1 MRRSH
6 DWAKVAL
13 RCGRGGEG
21 RREFRGRGGMMMPV
35 GSLRKYRQGITV
47 VAAFVVP
54 LCVAAVLV
62 PFRSS
67 FANTAAALVLVGV
80 IFVAA
85 VIGNRFAGIVAS
97 VSAALWFDFFLT
109 PPYERFAIS
118 HRPDVE
124 TTIAILVVGMMVTEL
139 AARSRHHSRVSSE
152 ESTYIVMI
160 RDLTDLATSASK
172 SSLVIESVV
181 HSLVPL
187 LELRACRFESDL
199 ADPPLARILSSGA
212 VVHVGLNWPVGD
224 IGIPG
229 PEAEIVAEWRGRAHG
244 RFVLTPSPGQ
254 PVPLERRVVA
264 ALLASVVGATL
275 ANETQ
280 VV

>member
-1 MRRSH
+1 MRKGAAEVMEFLRRYRRR
-6 DWAKVAL
+6 VTFVLAL
-13 RCGRGGEG
+13 
-21 RREFRGRGGMMMPV
+21 
-35 GSLRKYRQGITV
+35 
-47 VAAFVVP
+47 VVP
-54 LCVAAVLV
+54 LGVAAVLV
-62 PFRSS
+62 PFRGT
-67 FANTAAALVLVGV
+67 FASTAAALVLV
-80 IFVAA
+80 A
-85 VIGNRFAGIVAS
+85 VIVAVAVAGTRVAGFVAS

-109 PPYERFAIS
+109 RPYERFAIS

-139 AARSRHHSRVSSE
+139 AARSRHYSRVSSE
-152 ESTYIVMI
+152 ESAYVVMI
-160 RDLTDLATSASK
+160 RELTDLATSATK
-172 SSLVIESVV
+172 SSVVIESVV

-212 VVHVGLNWPVGD
+212 VVHVGLNWPVED

-229 PEAEIVAEWRGRAHG
+229 PEAEIVTEWRGRTLG

-254 PVPLERRVVA
+254 PVSLERRVVA
-264 ALLASVVGATL
+264 VLLASVVGATL
-275 ANETQ
+275 ANETR